1 MTHIKKDLSGC
12 NVFVHAHGNMLNSEQ
27 YALTVPLGISFHFY
41 TEPGR
46 PFYGTLGN
54 VIEQEIC
61 NNIALKNMSTGIL
74 FSRHAGMRI
83 PNFVLTPDQPGRFIA
98 RVSICNRDGWWDDKV
113 VTIGEIHTEAL
124 LSQVMDATLQNPII
138 QGCISDGYIIQ
149 VHCLFCLSDIPAT
162 YVFSNPTLQNMV
174 VKDRAAYT
182 SSNSQARQAK
192 DWIKR
197 DRENIDMDI
206 DYVDQAGL
214 KTAWTANQESYRR
227 KRITGRGTRK
237 KSRTR
242 RRRKSPR
249 KKSRKHR
256 RRKSP
261 RKKSRKR
268 RNREA

>member
-1 MTHIKKDLSGC
+1 M
-12 NVFVHAHGNMLNSEQ
+12 HAHGGILNSDQ
-27 YALTVPLGISFHFY
+27 YALTVPLGFSFHFY

-46 PFYGTLGN
+46 ILHGYYGN

-61 NNIALKNMSTGIL
+61 NNIARENMSAGIL

-162 YVFSNPTLQNMV
+162 HVFSDSTLQNML

-192 DWIKR
+192 DWVKR

-206 DYVDQAGL
+206 DYIDQAGL
-214 KTAWTANQESYRR
+214 KTAWTGNQDSYRR

-237 KSRTR
+237 KIE
-242 RRRKSPR
+242 
-249 KKSRKHR
+249 
-256 RRKSP
+256 
-261 RKKSRKR
+261 
-268 RNREA
+268 EASEEEISSEKIEKASEEEISSEKIEKAS